1 MINLKFK
8 DIRMR
13 EKIISKFKYS
23 CEQNEN
29 SCRFGNKFD
38 LCAKKG
44 PRCWPRQDYCF
55 VYLDFNFPT
64 TFHILI
70 FNGNILHYSS
80 FIDSVLRFS
89 SDQQEQ

>member
-29 SCRFGNKFD
+29 SCRFGNKID
-38 LCAKKG
+38 LCAKKKG
-44 PRCWPRQDYCF
+44 QDAGQ
-55 VYLDFNFPT
+55 DK
-64 TFHILI
+64 II
-70 FNGNILHYSS
+70 
-80 FIDSVLRFS
+80 VLYT
-89 SDQQEQ
+89 